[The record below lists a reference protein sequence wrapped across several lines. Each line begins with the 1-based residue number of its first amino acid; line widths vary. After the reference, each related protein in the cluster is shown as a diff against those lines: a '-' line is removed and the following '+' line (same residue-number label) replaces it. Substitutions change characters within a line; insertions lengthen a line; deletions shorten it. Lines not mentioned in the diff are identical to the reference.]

1 MRTLVIDGTKV
12 KEPEEPK
19 TKKAEPANKS
29 VKPANKA
36 RKAASKWA

>member
-1 MRTLVIDGTKV
+1 MRTLVIDGIKV

-19 TKKAEPANKS
+19 GKKAEPAKNKA

-36 RKAASKWA
+36 RKAASK